1 MRDLHDLGPRPMDV
15 GHLRATLDRGL
26 RAAIATRTGHAP
38 RLFDWQPRDGLP
50 LWCAEGAI
58 TYDVIWQHGA
68 EAQRD
73 AIVGVFESH
82 VQHSRAHTACGALR
96 RAGFDGRRGLA
107 VVESYGALP
116 TIEGRL
122 QSSAPGVR
130 LDEIATDVDVAAHRA
145 GLWLGALHRTDVG
158 GPLLGSRDIGAELDT
173 AVSRIARAA
182 PEWRGRLVE
191 LRTSILGRL
200 GPHRAVPSHGRFSPE
215 HVHVSPEMVTVDGL
229 TAFGLCEP
237 ERDLGSFIA
246 AGLVCAMRGGCELGL
261 VARRNRSFLDGY
273 HAAGG
278 NGTVGRV
285 SLWTTVSLLVRVSD
299 LARLNLLAA
308 SHVPGWLNLCARGVA
323 A

>member
-1 MRDLHDLGPRPMDV
+1 MRDLHDPGPRPLDI
-15 GHLRATLDRGL
+15 GLLRATLDRGL
-26 RAAIATRTGHAP
+26 RAAIATRIGRAP
-38 RLFDWQPRDGLP
+38 RLFDWQPRDGMP
-50 LWCAEGAI
+50 LWCVDGAI
-58 TYDVIWQHGA
+58 TYDVIWQHDA
-68 EAQRD
+68 DARRD
-73 AIVGVFESH
+73 AIIGVFESN
-82 VQHSRAHTACGALR
+82 VQHSRAHAACRALR

-107 VVESYGALP
+107 VVESYGAFP

-122 QSSAPGVR
+122 QSLAPGPR
-130 LDEIATDVDVAAHRA
+130 LDEIDTDVEVAAQRA

-158 GPLLGSRDIGAELDT
+158 GSLLGARDIGADLDT
-173 AVSRIARAA
+173 AVSRISRAA
-182 PEWRGRLVE
+182 PEWRGRLLE
-191 LRTSILGRL
+191 LRTAILARL
-200 GPHRAVPSHGRFSPE
+200 GLQRAVPSHGRFAPE
-215 HVHVSPEMVTVDGL
+215 HVYVSPGMVTVDGL

-261 VARRNRSFLDGY
+261 VACRNRSFLDGY

-285 SLWTTVSLLVRVSD
+285 SLWTTIALLARVSD
-299 LARLNLLAA
+299 LARLNLLAP